1 MIERSAAEA
10 AAQEILAA
18 RAAKR
23 PIGRWP
29 EPHRPR
35 DEADGYTIQEAVHAR
50 LAGRDGR
57 GLGGYK
63 IGCTTPTMQ
72 RLVGVDHPC
81 YGGMAAA
88 TVVRGPAD
96 LEHAAYRSVGV
107 ECEIAVRI
115 GRGLGPEHAPF
126 TAARVARHVAA
137 CMASA
142 EIVDDRYIDRF
153 EVGAAVLIADDFFN
167 AGDVLGPERGDWQG
181 LDLAALGARTLV
193 DGRLRGEGRGADVLG
208 HPMAA
213 LAWLAGA
220 LAGRGRGLAAGQV
233 VSLGSMVAAQR
244 MKRGEQAIV
253 AVDGLG
259 EARVRF
265 H

>member
-1 MIERSAAEA
+1 MARAMTEA
-10 AAQEILAA
+10 AALNIVEA
-18 RAAKR
+18 RASLR

-29 EPHRPR
+29 LPQRPQS
-35 DEADGYTIQEAVHAR
+35 EADGYAIQEAVHAI
-50 LAGRDGR
+50 LAARDGR

-81 YGGMAAA
+81 YGGVQTAAI
-88 TVVRGPAD
+88 VPGPAD
-96 LEHAAYRSVGV
+96 WHHGGQRSVAV

-115 GRGLGPEHAPF
+115 GAGLGAEHAPF
-126 TAARVARHVAA
+126 SRASVAGHVAA

-142 EIVDDRYIDRF
+142 EIVDDRYVDRF

-167 AGDVLGPERGDWQG
+167 AGIVHGPERRDWRS
-181 LDLAALGARTLV
+181 LDLAAACGRTLV

-208 HPMAA
+208 HPLEA
-213 LAWLAGA
+213 LAWIAGA
-220 LAGRGRGLAAGQV
+220 LAERGRGLDAGMV

-259 EARVRF
+259 EARVHFR
-265 H
+265 